1 MIDSRAIASSSQ
13 SGSQAGSQAVATPGK
28 VQARAVQQDHQG
40 PLDGE
45 LLDLYVAILVA
56 VPLACFLKSLWF

>member
-1 MIDSRAIASSSQ
+1 MMFIFRSRGDSRAVSRSTIDDQ
-13 SGSQAGSQAVATPGK
+13 SHAL
-28 VQARAVQQDHQG
+28 QQDDQG

-45 LLDLYVAILVA
+45 LLDLYVAILIA

>member
-1 MIDSRAIASSSQ
+1 MVILRSRGGSRPAGRGIAEAQ
-13 SGSQAGSQAVATPGK
+13 PHEMH
-28 VQARAVQQDHQG
+28 QDHQG

-45 LLDLYVAILVA
+45 LLDLYVAILIA